1 MKLPVNMFS
10 GRFLPL
16 RAASSSPSDGKAQQG
31 LIPGLKSN
39 RSKLVVGKSWEI
51 HPAAPAYR
59 QPRINDN
66 YMLNHPERF

>member
-16 RAASSSPSDGKAQQG
+16 QAASSSPSDGKAQQG

-39 RSKLVVGKSWEI
+39 RSKLVVGKSWGDTSSG
-51 HPAAPAYR
+51 ASLQTAKD
-59 QPRINDN
+59 Q
-66 YMLNHPERF
+66 